1 MMMKNFVIWAL
12 ILGGA
17 GYGAAKFHLHS
28 EVADTM
34 DMAVMMMSPYADV
47 DYDGVRSTMSGELTI
62 EGIRVNLHDFRD
74 DIRIDRLGIDTPS
87 FLSLL
92 AISDYMSMQGDS
104 VPDSFGF
111 LIEGLHVPTR
121 ADYFDKVHK
130 FSAAFRGAA
139 DADNAAARC
148 TGKYGFSP
156 DALLGLG
163 YTEQVFSMAMTVRN
177 EGRRFSMEIESSIDD
192 MWDLDGTLTLAG
204 DLVNEMVKGVSYRPR
219 LSDMTLDYTDRSL
232 NGRVRK
238 YCRSLGLSDEE
249 TLKAQM
255 DAFKFYGETNGI
267 EFDEYLLDPYL
278 QFLNGKQR
286 ITITAKP
293 NEPIAMSQI
302 DLYKASDVPALL
314 NLEARA
320 Y

>member
-1 MMMKNFVIWAL
+1 MKTFVIWAL
-12 ILGGA
+12 ILGGV
-17 GYGAAKFHLHS
+17 GYGAAKFYLHS

-34 DMAVMMMSPYADV
+34 DMAVLMMSPYADV
-47 DYDGVRSTMSGELTI
+47 EYDGVRSTMSGELTI
-62 EGIRVNLHDFRD
+62 EGIRVNLHKFRD

-92 AISDYMSMQGDS
+92 ELSDYMSMRGDG

-111 LIEGLHVPTR
+111 LVEGFHVPTK
-121 ADYFDKVHK
+121 ADYFDEIYE

-139 DADNAAARC
+139 DADDAGSQC

-156 DALLGLG
+156 EALLALG
-163 YTEQVFSMAMTVRN
+163 YREQVFSMAMTVRN
-177 EGRRFSMEIESSIDD
+177 EGRRFSLEIDSSIDD
-192 MWDLDGTLTLAG
+192 MWDLDGSLTLAG
-204 DLVNEMVKGVSYRPR
+204 DLVNEMIKGVGYRPR
-219 LSDMTLDYTDRSL
+219 LSEMSLNYTDRSL
-232 NGRVRK
+232 NRRVRE
-238 YCRSLGLSDEE
+238 YCRSLGLSDDE

-314 NLEARA
+314 NLEAQA